1 MVFPKEEWKEL
12 EKRVSAELGTISDK
26 IMQAYQERLAKAS
39 FIKDFNEFQAKYP
52 FLCINQQ
59 STQKE

>member
-1 MVFPKEEWKEL
+1 M
-12 EKRVSAELGTISDK
+12 EKRVSSELGAISDK
-26 IMQAYQERLAKAS
+26 IMHAYQERLAKAS

-59 STQKE
+59 ST